1 MGLFF
6 RKNVSSTS
14 LLVVMTCH
22 FVSFALPDTSTIADV
37 SEQVTADSLLVG
49 TSKISEKSD
58 TVKIDNTQN
67 TDTVKFTNFKASSG
81 EKTLIKNSK
90 KTIVKPLAKP
100 TPVIYTRVPRKGQ
113 IITGSALFGVSYGLA
128 MFVAVASSNDYS
140 NSSGSGSSSG
150 SNTGSYFAIPVI
162 GPIVADIVDPP
173 PAEISGPI
181 NLMCIGW
188 TAAQSIGLFLLIKG
202 IVGDRHQT
210 AISDIPLIIAP
221 YAMSDKVGINIS
233 FRFSPN

>member
-6 RKNVSSTS
+6 RKNVCSTS
-14 LLVVMTCH
+14 LLVVMTWY
-22 FVSFALPDTSTIADV
+22 FVSFALQDTSTITDV

-49 TSKISEKSD
+49 ASKISEKSD
-58 TVKIDNTQN
+58 PVKVDDTQN

-81 EKTLIKNSK
+81 EKTLIRNSK

-128 MFVAVASSNDYS
+128 MFVAVASSND
-140 NSSGSGSSSG
+140 NSYGSGSNSG
-150 SNTGSYFAIPVI
+150 VNTGSYFAIPII

-173 PAEISGPI
+173 EAEISGPI

-210 AISDIPLIIAP
+210 ATSDIPLNIAP
-221 YAMSDKVGINIS
+221 YAMSDKVGINVS